1 MRVAVVG
8 KGGVG
13 KTFVA
18 GTLAKASRKFGE
30 TVIAIDADPTMNLF
44 LEFGI
49 DPERMLGVT
58 PISEN
63 QDLIEEKTGVPVY
76 DGDSTMYNLN
86 PTVDGIVEKYS
97 IESPQG
103 IRLLVMGT
111 VRNAGQGCMCPA
123 NALLRALLR
132 HILLRMP
139 ATVIV
144 DMEAGLEPLGRG
156 TIEYVDV
163 ILNVV
168 EPSTQSIETSFKIYR
183 LAAELGIGRH
193 LLIAN
198 KVGSEEERIFVE
210 EALAAHGLRL
220 ALVIPYDE
228 EVRLRARRHGTSR
241 MCVNSPAVEEIS
253 RLARKLHESEEKPS
267 SKLAGT

>member
-1 MRVAVVG
+1 MKVAVVG

-18 GTLAKASRKFGE
+18 GTLAKASRKYGE
-30 TVIAIDADPTMNLF
+30 TVIAIDADPSMNLF

-49 DPERMLGVT
+49 DPEEMRGVT

-63 QDLIEEKTGVPVY
+63 QDLIREKTGVAVY
-76 DGDSTMYNLN
+76 EGTSTIYNLN
-86 PTVDGIVEKYS
+86 PTVDDIVEEYS

-111 VRNAGQGCMCPA
+111 VRSAGQGCMCPA

-132 HILLRMP
+132 HILLRTP

-144 DMEAGLEPLGRG
+144 DVEAGLEPFGRG

-163 ILNVV
+163 ILNIV
-168 EPSTQSIETSFKIYR
+168 EPSTQSIETSVKIYR
-183 LAAELGIGRH
+183 LASEVGIGRH

-198 KVGSEEERIFVE
+198 KVGSEDERMLIE
-210 EALAAHGLRL
+210 EALAEHGLKL
-220 ALVIPYDE
+220 NSVIPYDE
-228 EVRLRARRHGTSR
+228 DVRARAMRYGISR
-241 MCVNSPAVEEIS
+241 QDMSSPAVEEIS
-253 RLARKLHESEEKPS
+253 RLARRLRSGEEMLS
-267 SKLAGT
+267 